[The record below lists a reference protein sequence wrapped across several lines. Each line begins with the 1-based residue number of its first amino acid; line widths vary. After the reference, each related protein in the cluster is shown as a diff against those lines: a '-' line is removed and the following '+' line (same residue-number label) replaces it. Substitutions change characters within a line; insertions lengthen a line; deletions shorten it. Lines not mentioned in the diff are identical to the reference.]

1 MDFVVAFKLLLL
13 LVAANGAPIIARK
26 LLGAR
31 ADRPIDNHRCFIDGQ
46 PLFGSSKTWRGLIA
60 AMLVTPPA
68 AWLLGLP
75 PLIGLHVA
83 LLAMLGDLLSSFVKR
98 RLRIPPSGMAF
109 GLDQIPEALLPLLV
123 VGLELGLDP
132 ADVVLLSV
140 VFLVVELLLSRI
152 LYRLDIRKRPY

>member
-1 MDFVVAFKLLLL
+1 MDIAVAAKLLLL
-13 LVAANGAPIIARK
+13 LIVANGAPIIAHK
-26 LLGAR
+26 LFGAR
-31 ADRPIDNHRCFIDGQ
+31 GAWPIDCGCRLPDGQ
-46 PLFGSSKTWRGLIA
+46 PLFGASKTWRGLIA
-60 AMLVTPPA
+60 AVVITPPA

-75 PLIGLHVA
+75 PMIGLHVA
-83 LLAMLGDLLSSFVKR
+83 LLAMLGDLLSSFTKR

-123 VGLELGLDP
+123 VGLELGLKP
-132 ADVVLLSV
+132 VDVVLLSI